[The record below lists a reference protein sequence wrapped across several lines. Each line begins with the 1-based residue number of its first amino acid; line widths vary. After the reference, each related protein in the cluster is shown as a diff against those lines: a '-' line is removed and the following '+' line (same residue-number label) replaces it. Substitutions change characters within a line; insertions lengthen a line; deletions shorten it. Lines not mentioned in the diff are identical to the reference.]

1 MRFLP
6 IKSLSS
12 TFLALSCCTVIA
24 VGQTPAVSPSDS
36 NGPITHGL
44 RVFTVGHSFHAWVGH
59 LLLELARSAGY
70 NDAQM
75 GVMSLGGSTV
85 LECWQIPNAPKRP
98 KQPLVNTAKA
108 ALTSGTVDVLT
119 LSPIWMP
126 DEGIDDFAALAL
138 EHNPDVR
145 VTVQEFWLPND
156 TYEPKYPLDVHKQ
169 PTVNHDDATVASL
182 TKAYDAYNHD
192 VEQYVAGVNKK
203 LGKDVVLIVPVGA
216 ATLAL
221 REKIIN
227 GQCPAIQKQSELYRD
242 PWGHPTSPLQMLSAY
257 CHFAVIYRHSPVG
270 LPMPTQLQGKY
281 KNDDLNHLLQQ
292 LAWDAVTHHPM
303 TGVSAAEPAT
313 AAAQ

>member
-6 IKSLSS
+6 KKSLSS
-12 TFLALSCCTVIA
+12 AFLVLCFGAGVA
-24 VGQTPAVSPSDS
+24 FGQTPAASPADAA
-36 NGPITHGL
+36 GPINHGL
-44 RVFTVGHSFHAWVGH
+44 RVFTVGHSFHAWVGG
-59 LLLELARSAGY
+59 LLLQLARSAGY

-98 KQPLVNTAKA
+98 KQPPVNTAKA

-126 DEGIDDFAALAL
+126 DEGIDDFAALAYQ
-138 EHNPDVR
+138 HNPDVR

-169 PTVNHDDATVASL
+169 PTVNHDAATVESL
-182 TKAYDAYNHD
+182 RKAYEAYNHD
-192 VEQYVAGVNKK
+192 VEAYVSGVNKK
-203 LGKDVVLIVPVGA
+203 LGKDVVLIVPVGM

-227 GQCPAIQKQSELYRD
+227 GQCPGIHKQSELYRD
-242 PWGHPTSPLQMLSAY
+242 PWGHPAPPLQMLSAY
-257 CHFAVIYRHSPVG
+257 CHFAVIYRRSPVG
-270 LPMPTQLQGKY
+270 LPMPPQLKGPYQ
-281 KNDDLNHLLQQ
+281 NADLNHLLQQ

-303 TGVSAAEPAT
+303 TGLT
-313 AAAQ
+313 AAAGS